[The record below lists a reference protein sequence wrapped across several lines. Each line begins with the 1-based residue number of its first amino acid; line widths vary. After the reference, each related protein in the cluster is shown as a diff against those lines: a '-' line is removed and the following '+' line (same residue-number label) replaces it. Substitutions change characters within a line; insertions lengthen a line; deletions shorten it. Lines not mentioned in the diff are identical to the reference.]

1 MFEDDP
7 HSGTNH
13 ILVSADEEE
22 TKRVFALKIMDGSV
36 PTMFLEYLSKD
47 DILGFLNMPM
57 KATQNNRL
65 KKASEVYVEKQQI
78 DKMGTL

>member
-47 DILGFLNMPM
+47 DILGIFEHAYEGN
-57 KATQNNRL
+57 A
-65 KKASEVYVEKQQI
+65 EQQ
-78 DKMGTL
+78 T